1 MTGLVLKDFLMMRK
15 TLKTYVLFF
24 VLYFGMS
31 IAGIFPISVATSM
44 VTMIIAVLPIS
55 TFSFDEM
62 AKWDRYA
69 VSLPL
74 GRREVVGARY
84 LFILL
89 LLLVS
94 AAAGLLSVVLT
105 SLMGKEEMAEML
117 ATLLVTITYGLI
129 LNGIMTPL
137 VYKMG
142 PERART
148 YLYIIV
154 FAPMI
159 LFFLAARLELMD
171 LSGLKSVPEEVVMLI
186 CYLLPVAGLAGLG
199 LSYLVSCRIYEKKEF

>member
-31 IAGIFPISVATSM
+31 IAGIFPISVTTSM

-94 AAAGLLSVVLT
+94 AGCS
-105 SLMGKEEMAEML
+105 S
-117 ATLLVTITYGLI
+117 
-129 LNGIMTPL
+129 
-137 VYKMG
+137 
-142 PERART
+142 
-148 YLYIIV
+148 
-154 FAPMI
+154 
-159 LFFLAARLELMD
+159 
-171 LSGLKSVPEEVVMLI
+171 SG
-186 CYLLPVAGLAGLG
+186 
-199 LSYLVSCRIYEKKEF
+199 